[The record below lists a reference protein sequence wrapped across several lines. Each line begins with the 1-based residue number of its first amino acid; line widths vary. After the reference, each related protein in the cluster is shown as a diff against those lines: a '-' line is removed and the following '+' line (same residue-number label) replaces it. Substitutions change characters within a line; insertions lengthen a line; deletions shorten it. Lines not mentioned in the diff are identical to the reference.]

1 MPETH
6 DVLSWQQLSVL
17 PQESAWLHPASPK
30 SAHVLGLHFEQVPE
44 SKSHTSPE
52 GQGLHDFVTPQP
64 SFTGA
69 HPTTPVHVDGVQHA
83 PS

>member
-1 MPETH
+1 
-6 DVLSWQQLSVL
+6 
-17 PQESAWLHPASPK
+17 
-30 SAHVLGLHFEQVPE
+30 LGLHFEQVPE
-44 SKSHTSPE
+44 STSHTSPD